1 MTKRFPELIEH
12 LPKGLQII
20 IFILVDR
27 LDSGKNC
34 LVALVGQTGSGKSF
48 AGVSLLYWIYIYMH
62 GKPPTVEYMKGHWF
76 FKGKDFLKRMNDPT
90 LTKKEGNLW
99 DEMGTSASHKTHQ
112 SLQNKAIGWLVQTF
126 RNLEQLVFFTVP
138 TTAFIDASVRKL
150 LHYQF
155 ETRTILKTDKICIIK
170 PLVLQYNMRMDKMFY
185 HNFTYPS
192 NDGSGLI
199 DEVDVIGVPIPPKEF
214 VEAYEEL
221 SWNFKSELN
230 QQIQKML
237 EKAEERDNF
246 TNLSGDD
253 LIIFN
258 ATPNQKMVINYFKQ
272 GITSTTK
279 IANLEGMGKS
289 NVSQYIRA
297 LRDKGLDIYKIRKE
311 GLEISRKN
319 APPQLN
325 S

>member
-1 MTKRFPELIEH
+1 MIKRFPELIEH

-34 LVALVGQTGSGKSF
+34 LVALVGATGSGKSF

-62 GKPPTVEYMKGHWF
+62 GEPPTVEYMKGHWF

-90 LTKKEGNLW
+90 LTKREGNLW

-126 RNLEQLVFFTVP
+126 RNLEQLVIFTVP
-138 TTAFIDASVRKL
+138 TTSFIDASVRKL

-170 PLVLQYNMRMDKMFY
+170 PLILQYNMRMDKMFY
-185 HNFTYPS
+185 HNFSYPS

-214 VEAYEEL
+214 VEVYEEL
-221 SWNFKSELN
+221 SWKFKSELN

-237 EKAEERDNF
+237 EKAEERDNVN
-246 TNLSGDD
+246 TLVGDD
-253 LIIFN
+253 LIMFN
-258 ATPNQKMVINYFKQ
+258 ATPNQKMVLNYYKQ
-272 GITSTTK
+272 GIVSTTE
-279 IANLEGMGKS
+279 IAKLEGIGKS
-289 NVSQYIRA
+289 NVSQYIRT

-311 GLEISRKN
+311 GLDNLEKN

>member
-1 MTKRFPELIEH
+1 MIERFPNLIEH
-12 LPKGLQII
+12 LPRSLQII
-20 IFILVDR
+20 IFTLVDR

-48 AGVSLLYWIYIYMH
+48 AGVSLLYWIYTYMH
-62 GKPPTVEYMKGHWF
+62 GEPPTVEYMKAHWF

-99 DEMGTSASHKTHQ
+99 DEMGTAASHKTHQ

-126 RNLEQLVFFTVP
+126 RNLEQLVIFTVP

-155 ETRTILKTDKICIIK
+155 ETRTILQSQKICIIK
-170 PLVLQYNMRMDKMFY
+170 PLILQYNMRMDKMFY
-185 HNFTYPS
+185 HNFTYRS
-192 NDGSGLI
+192 TDGSGLI
-199 DEVDVIGVPIPPKEF
+199 DEVDVVGVPIPSKEF
-214 VEAYEEL
+214 VEAYEEM
-221 SWNFKSELN
+221 SWKFKSELN

-237 EKAEERDNF
+237 ERAEENDTIN
-246 TNLSGDD
+246 TLSGDD

-258 ATPNQKMVINYFKQ
+258 ATPNQKMVLNYYKQ
-272 GITSTTK
+272 GIISTNE
-279 IANLEGMGKS
+279 IAKLEGIGKS

-297 LRDKGLDIYKIRKE
+297 LRNKGLDIYKIRDRS
-311 GLEISRKN
+311 LEDLKKN

>member
-1 MTKRFPELIEH
+1 MIKRFPELIEH
-12 LPKGLQII
+12 LPKGLRII
-20 IFILVDR
+20 ILTLVER

-34 LVALVGQTGSGKSF
+34 LVALVGQTGGGKSF

-62 GKPPTVEYMKGHWF
+62 GKKPTVEYMRNHWF

-126 RNLEQLVFFTVP
+126 RNLEQLVIFTVP

-155 ETRTILKTDKICIIK
+155 ETRTILKTEKVCIIK
-170 PLVLQYNMRMDKMFY
+170 QLILQYNMRMDKMFY

-214 VEAYEEL
+214 VEAYEEM
-221 SWNFKSELN
+221 SWKFKSELN

-237 EKAEERDNF
+237 EKAEERDSIN
-246 TNLSGDD
+246 TLSGDD
-253 LIIFN
+253 LIMFN
-258 ATPNQKMVINYFKQ
+258 ATPNQKMVLNYYKQ
-272 GITSTTK
+272 GITSTTE
-279 IANLEGMGKS
+279 IARLEGMGKS
-289 NVSQYIRA
+289 NVSQYIRT
-297 LRDKGLDIYKIRKE
+297 LRDNGLDIYKIRKQ
-311 GLEISRKN
+311 GLENLKKN
-319 APPQLN
+319 APPQFN